1 MEIITFD
8 KLYHIPVSQLHIKSR
23 YSGLFKFENCI
34 GDLVKEKIRIASGQG
49 FWGDL
54 PNAPLNQVK
63 KGEIDYLVMDYL
75 AEVTMSIMQKQ
86 RMRNEKY
93 GYARDFVDV
102 IESIMEDIRDRGI
115 KVISNAGG
123 VNPRACKDAILEI
136 AAKAGITGLNI
147 AVVDGDDIL
156 PGLDKLIDAGHTLNN
171 METGEP
177 ISTVKDELLSAN
189 VYFGCKPI
197 VEALRKGADIVIT
210 GRVTDTGLT
219 LAPMVYEFGWDFEDY
234 DLMST
239 GTIAGHIIECG
250 GQVSGGNFTDWEEI
264 EDFTD
269 LGFPIIEALPDG
281 TFYVTKHEGTGG
293 LVSEMTVKEQLL
305 YEIGNPAE
313 YITPDCI
320 ADFTTV
326 QLKQDGKD
334 RVKVWGIKGKP
345 HTPTYKISASYIDG
359 FKLSSTLVYCW
370 PDAVKKAKVAGELLL
385 KRADKLGIEFRETNI
400 EFVGLNACNE
410 DQTVLEKDNS
420 ELNEV
425 QLRISVHG
433 DSKESLDRFGKEIA
447 PLILTGPSGVTG
459 FAGGRPKASEIVAYW
474 PALLD
479 KEAVTPVVT
488 LYTI

>member
-1 MEIITFD
+1 
-8 KLYHIPVSQLHIKSR
+8 
-23 YSGLFKFENCI
+23 
-34 GDLVKEKIRIASGQG
+34 VKEFIRIASGQG

-54 PNAPLNQVK
+54 PDAPVEQVK
-63 KGEIDYLVMDYL
+63 RGDIDYLVMDYL

-86 RMRNEKY
+86 RMRNEKH
-93 GYARDFVDV
+93 GYARDFVNV
-102 IESIMEDIRDRGI
+102 IDGTLDEIKHKGV

-123 VNPRACKDAILEI
+123 VNPIACKDAILKLANE
-136 AAKAGITGLNI
+136 KGYTGLKV

-156 PGLDKLIDAGHTLNN
+156 PGLDKIIDDGHQLKN

-189 VYFGCKPI
+189 VYFGCRPI
-197 VEALRKGADIVIT
+197 VEALEKGADIVIT

-219 LAPMVYEFGWDFEDY
+219 LAPMAFEFGWDFDNY

-250 GQVSGGNFTDWEEI
+250 GQVSGGNFTDWEKV
-264 EDFTD
+264 EDFVD
-269 LGFPIIEALPDG
+269 IGFPIIEAHPDG
-281 TFYVTKHEGTGG
+281 TFYVTKHENTGG

-305 YEIGNPAE
+305 YEIGDPAS

-320 ADFTTV
+320 ADFSTI
-326 QLKQDGKD
+326 QIKQDGEN
-334 RVKVWGIKGKP
+334 RVKVWGIKGEP
-345 HTPTYKISASYIDG
+345 DTPTYKISASYIDG
-359 FKLSSTLVYCW
+359 YKLSSTLVYSW
-370 PDAVKKAKVAGELLL
+370 PDAVKKAKAAGEILL
-385 KRADKLGIEFRETNI
+385 KRAEKLGIKFRDTNI

-410 DQTVLEKDNS
+410 NVDELNRDLS

-425 QLRISVHG
+425 QLRVSVHG
-433 DSKESLDRFGKEIA
+433 DSREDLNRFGMEIA

-459 FAGGRPKASEIVAYW
+459 FAGGRPKASEVVAYW

-479 KEAVTPVVT
+479 KKAATPRVTV
-488 LYTI
+488 YDI